1 MLVRLVPGGR
11 DNQTGMV
18 GGEGGAG
25 EGPGRGWG
33 GAGRGWGGAGRGGEK
48 VAVMCQSH

>member
-33 GAGRGWGGAGRGGEK
+33 GAGRGGEK